1 MKSNSGNEMVDLQR
15 AIQENTARVNDI
27 YKFIGKMYYEQ
38 AKDSPSA
45 DFEPHFKALKETLDK
60 IKQMEARIKFINGIV
75 VCTKC
80 EMENGVKSS
89 FCAGCGT
96 RLPHTFTSDG
106 ANRCGRCGNIL
117 NPGQKFCGVCG
128 APADEK
134 APEAP
139 AEEKI
144 PTPVAVETPAPAPV
158 VETPAPVVE
167 EVPAAATAEPVVMNK
182 RFCPNCGMEATESD
196 SLFCSGC
203 GCKLD

>member
-1 MKSNSGNEMVDLQR
+1 MKTTNSGNEMADLQR
-15 AIQENTARVNDI
+15 SIQENTARVNDI
-27 YKFIGKMYYEQ
+27 YKYIGKLYYEQ

-45 DFEPHFKALKETLDK
+45 DFEPHFKAVKDTLDK

-96 RLPHTFTSDG
+96 RLPHTFAADG
-106 ANRCGRCGNIL
+106 ANRCGRCGNVL

-128 APADEK
+128 APSDEK

-139 AEEKI
+139 VSPAVPVVEEKA
-144 PTPVAVETPAPAPV
+144 PVVVETPAPAPV
-158 VETPAPVVE
+158 VEEVPVAAAAAPVEVE
-167 EVPAAATAEPVVMNK
+167 K

>member
-1 MKSNSGNEMVDLQR
+1 MKTTNSGNEMADLQR
-15 AIQENTARVNDI
+15 SIQENTARVNDI
-27 YKFIGKMYYEQ
+27 YKYIGRLYYEQ

-45 DFEPHFKALKETLDK
+45 DFEPHFKAVKDTLDK

-96 RLPHTFTSDG
+96 RLPHTFAADG
-106 ANRCGRCGNIL
+106 ANRCGRCGNVL

-128 APADEK
+128 APSDEK

-139 AEEKI
+139 
-144 PTPVAVETPAPAPV
+144 VSHAV
-158 VETPAPVVE
+158 PVVE
-167 EVPAAATAEPVVMNK
+167 EKAPVEVEK